1 MGVNTLNGS
10 GKKLRVQGRYLAL
23 GLGEGRFGKMAVEI
37 LQLCV
42 CVLFLPGSFVVANIH
57 YVCRERAKDFLSVLM
72 HNVTN
77 CNPTK

>member
-10 GKKLRVQGRYLAL
+10 GKKLRVQGRYLAP

-37 LQLCV
+37 LQLCL
-42 CVLFLPGSFVVANIH
+42 CAFPARQFCCSKYSL
-57 YVCRERAKDFLSVLM
+57 CMQREGKRFLSVLM